1 MTKIDCIQ
9 IVKSIRS
16 NKLVLEKQQ
25 AIKQAYESDD
35 IWEKCVLFRKY
46 TSPQSTDSEKLI
58 RHDLN
63 IGNPA
68 DTVSGDGMKNG
79 VNYEIKV
86 SIHDTK
92 CKTNI
97 RQIRPHHNVD
107 FYIIMAFNVFGGD
120 RGEAFVF
127 KVPSEKI
134 YDLVLEYGCYTH
146 GTIKRNGVITA
157 ESIRDKTTDFEY
169 SLSADPNAPNNTK
182 SKKLWLELLEYSVPY
197 SNELF

>member
-58 RHDLN
+58 RHDFN

-107 FYIIMAFNVFGGD
+107 FYIIMAFNVFGGH
-120 RGEAFVF
+120 RGEAYVF

-146 GTIKRNGVITA
+146 GTIKRNGAITA
-157 ESIRDKTTDFEY
+157 ESIRDETTDFEY

-182 SKKLWLELLEYSVPY
+182 SKKVWLELLEYSVPY
-197 SNELF
+197 SNESF

>member
-9 IVKSIRS
+9 IVESIRS

-58 RHDLN
+58 RHDFN

-68 DTVSGDGMKNG
+68 DAVSGDGMKNG

-120 RGEAFVF
+120 RGEAHVF

-134 YDLVLEYGCYTH
+134 YELVLEYGGYTH
-146 GTIKRNGVITA
+146 GTVKRNGVITA

-169 SLSADPNAPNNTK
+169 SLSADPNSPNSTK

-197 SNELF
+197 SNKSF

>member
-1 MTKIDCIQ
+1 MAKIDCAL
-9 IVKSIRS
+9 IVEDIRS

-25 AIKQAYESDD
+25 AISQAYESDD

-58 RHDLN
+58 RHDFN
-63 IGNPA
+63 IGDPVDA
-68 DTVSGDGMKNG
+68 VSGDGMKNG

-120 RGEAFVF
+120 RGEAHVF

-134 YDLVLEYGCYTH
+134 YDLVLEYGGYTH
-146 GTIKRNGVITA
+146 GTVKRNGVITS

-169 SLSADPNAPNNTK
+169 SLSADPNAPNSNK
-182 SKKLWLELLEYSVPY
+182 SKKLWLELLKYSVPY
-197 SNELF
+197 SSESF

>member
-1 MTKIDCIQ
+1 MMKIDCTE
-9 IVKSIRS
+9 IVEGIRS

-25 AIKQAYESDD
+25 AIKQAYESND

-46 TSPQSTDSEKLI
+46 TSPQSTDAEKLL
-58 RHDLN
+58 RNDFK
-63 IGNPA
+63 IGKPVN
-68 DTVSGDGMKNG
+68 TVSGDGMKNG

-97 RQIRPHHNVD
+97 RQIRPHHDVD

-120 RGEAFVF
+120 RGEAYVF

-134 YDLVLEYGCYTH
+134 YELVLEYGGYTH
-146 GTIKRNGVITA
+146 GTVKRNGVITA
-157 ESIRDKTTDFEY
+157 ESIRDKSTDFEY
-169 SLSADPNAPNNTK
+169 SLSADPNASTTTK
-182 SKKLWLELLEYSVPY
+182 GKKLWLELMKYSVLY
-197 SNELF
+197 TMDSF

>member
-1 MTKIDCIQ
+1 MTKIDCIH
-9 IVKSIRS
+9 IVESIRS
-16 NKLVLEKQQ
+16 NKLVLEKQH

-58 RHDLN
+58 RHDFS
-63 IGNPA
+63 IGNPV

-120 RGEAFVF
+120 RGEAHVF
-127 KVPSEKI
+127 KVPSAKI
-134 YDLVLEYGCYTH
+134 YDLVLEYGGYTH
-146 GTIKRNGVITA
+146 GTVKRNGVITS
-157 ESIRDKTTDFEY
+157 ESIRDKSTDFEY
-169 SLSADPNAPNNTK
+169 SLSANPNADSSTK
-182 SKKLWLELLEYSVPY
+182 SNKLWIELMKYSVPY
-197 SNELF
+197 KKEEF

>member
-9 IVKSIRS
+9 IVQSIRS

-25 AIKQAYESDD
+25 AIKQAYESDY

-58 RHDLN
+58 RHDFN

-68 DTVSGDGMKNG
+68 DAVSGDGMKNG

-120 RGEAFVF
+120 RGEAYVF

-134 YDLVLEYGCYTH
+134 YDLVLEYGGYTH
-146 GTIKRNGVITA
+146 GTVKRNGVITA
-157 ESIRDKTTDFEY
+157 ESIRDKSTDFEY
-169 SLSADPNAPNNTK
+169 SLSADPNANDNSK
-182 SKKLWLELLEYSVPY
+182 SKKLWDELMKYSVPY
-197 SNELF
+197 SADSF

>member
-1 MTKIDCIQ
+1 MKIDCTQ
-9 IVKSIRS
+9 IVENIRS
-16 NKLVLEKQQ
+16 NKLVLEKKQ

-46 TSPQSTDSEKLI
+46 TSPQSTDSEKLL
-58 RHDLN
+58 RHDFN
-63 IGNPA
+63 IGKPVDA
-68 DTVSGDGMKNG
+68 VSGDGMKNG

-107 FYIIMAFNVFGGD
+107 YYIIMAFNVFGGK
-120 RGEAFVF
+120 RGEAHVF

-134 YDLVLEYGCYTH
+134 YVLVFEYGGYTH
-146 GTIKRNGVITA
+146 VNVKRNGVITT
-157 ESIRDKTTDFEY
+157 ESIRDKSTDFEY
-169 SLSADPNAPNNTK
+169 SLSADPNAANSSK
-182 SKKLWLELLEYSVPY
+182 SKKLWLELMKYSVPY
-197 SNELF
+197 TKDSF

>member
-120 RGEAFVF
+120 RGEACVF

-134 YDLVLEYGCYTH
+134 YDLVLEYGFYTH

>member
-58 RHDLN
+58 RHDFN

-120 RGEAFVF
+120 RGEAYVF

-134 YDLVLEYGCYTH
+134 YDLVLEYGGYTH

>member
-46 TSPQSTDSEKLI
+46 TSPQSNDSEKLI
-58 RHDLN
+58 RHDFN
-63 IGNPA
+63 IGKPA

-120 RGEAFVF
+120 RGEAYVF

-134 YDLVLEYGCYTH
+134 YDLVLEYGFYTH